1 VIAISLGL
9 AFVSVLVTVTVTDLE
24 RRVIP
29 NAILVAGAVAGLAM
43 ILPADPSS
51 LPERA
56 VAALGAGGFLW
67 LGTLRGGDGMG
78 MGDVKLAALMG
89 LYLGFAVVA
98 SLAVAFAG
106 GAVAGLVLVLRHG
119 AAARKRAI
127 PFGPFLAAGGIFGL
141 WAGDPVVEWYLEAF
155 LRQ

>member
-1 VIAISLGL
+1 VTAISLGL

-29 NAILVAGAVAGLAM
+29 NAILAAGAVAGLAM

-89 LYLGFAVVA
+89 LYLGSAVVA
-98 SLAVAFAG
+98 SLAVAFAA

-127 PFGPFLAAGGIFGL
+127 PFGPFLAAGGVFGL

>member
-9 AFVSVLVTVTVTDLE
+9 ALVSVLVTVTVTDLE

-29 NAILVAGAVAGLAM
+29 NAILAAGAVAGLA
-43 ILPADPSS
+43 IIVPADPSS

-89 LYLGFAVVA
+89 LYLGAAVLA
-98 SLAVAFAG
+98 SLAVAFAA
-106 GAVAGLVLVLRHG
+106 GAVAGLVLMLRHG

-127 PFGPFLAAGGIFGL
+127 PFGPFLAAGGVLGL

-155 LRQ
+155 LRD

>member
-29 NAILVAGAVAGLAM
+29 NAILAAGAIAGLA
-43 ILPADPSS
+43 IIVPAEPSS

-56 VAALGAGGFLW
+56 AAALGAGGFLW

-89 LYLGFAVVA
+89 LYLGTAVVV

-106 GAVAGLVLVLRHG
+106 GAVAGLALLARHG

-127 PFGPFLAAGGIFGL
+127 PFGPYLAAGGVLGL
-141 WAGDPVVEWYLEAF
+141 WAGDPAIEWYLDTF
-155 LRQ
+155 LRD

>member
-29 NAILVAGAVAGLAM
+29 NAILAAGAVAGLAM

-89 LYLGFAVVA
+89 LYLGSAVVA
-98 SLAVAFAG
+98 SLAVAFAA
-106 GAVAGLVLVLRHG
+106 GAVAGLVLVVRHG

-127 PFGPFLAAGGIFGL
+127 PFGPFLAAGGVFGL

>member
-1 VIAISLGL
+1 MIAISLGL
-9 AFVSVLVTVTVTDLE
+9 ALVSVLVTVTVTDLE

-29 NAILVAGAVAGLAM
+29 NAILAAGAVAGLA
-43 ILPADPSS
+43 IVVPADPSS

-89 LYLGFAVVA
+89 LYLGAAVVT
-98 SLAVAFAG
+98 SLAVAFAA

-127 PFGPFLAAGGIFGL
+127 PFGPFLAAGGVLGL

-155 LRQ
+155 LRD

>member
-1 VIAISLGL
+1 MIAISLGL

-29 NAILVAGAVAGLAM
+29 NAILAAG
-43 ILPADPSS
+43 
-51 LPERA
+51 A

-67 LGTLRGGDGMG
+67 LGTLRDEDGMG

-89 LYLGFAVVA
+89 LYLGSAVVA
-98 SLAVAFAG
+98 SLAVAFAA

-127 PFGPFLAAGGIFGL
+127 PFGPSGSAWPRSWRRPASGRP
-141 WAGDPVVEWYLEAF
+141 AP
-155 LRQ
+155 

>member
-1 VIAISLGL
+1 MIAISLGL
-9 AFVSVLVTVTVTDLE
+9 ALVSVLVTVTVTDLE

-29 NAILVAGAVAGLAM
+29 NAILAAGAVAGLA
-43 ILPADPSS
+43 IIVPADPSS

-67 LGTLRGGDGMG
+67 LGTLRGGNGMG

-89 LYLGFAVVA
+89 LYLGAAVVA
-98 SLAVAFAG
+98 SLAVAFAA
-106 GAVAGLVLVLRHG
+106 GAVAGLVLMLRHG
-119 AAARKRAI
+119 AVARKRAI
-127 PFGPFLAAGGIFGL
+127 PFGPFLAAGGVLGL

-155 LRQ
+155 LRD

>member
-1 VIAISLGL
+1 VIGISLGL

-29 NAILVAGAVAGLAM
+29 NAILAAGAVAGLAM

-67 LGTLRGGDGMG
+67 LGTLRDGDGMG

-89 LYLGFAVVA
+89 LYLGSAVVA
-98 SLAVAFAG
+98 SLAVAFAA

-119 AAARKRAI
+119 AAGRKRAI
-127 PFGPFLAAGGIFGL
+127 PFGPFLAAGGVFGL
-141 WAGDPVVEWYLEAF
+141 WAGDAVVEWYLEAF

>member
-24 RRVIP
+24 HRVIP
-29 NAILVAGAVAGLAM
+29 NAILAAGAIAGLAM

-98 SLAVAFAG
+98 SLAVAFAA

-127 PFGPFLAAGGIFGL
+127 PFGPFLAAGGVFGL
-141 WAGDPVVEWYLEAF
+141 WAGDPVVEWYLKAF

>member
-29 NAILVAGAVAGLAM
+29 NAILAAGAVAGLAM

-67 LGTLRGGDGMG
+67 LGTLRGGEAMG

-89 LYLGFAVVA
+89 LYLGSAVVA
-98 SLAVAFAG
+98 SLAVAFAA
-106 GAVAGLVLVLRHG
+106 GAVAGLVLVVRHG

-127 PFGPFLAAGGIFGL
+127 PFGPFLAAGGVFGL
-141 WAGDPVVEWYLEAF
+141 WAGDPVLEWYLEAF

>member
-9 AFVSVLVTVTVTDLE
+9 ALVSVLVAVTVTDLE

-29 NAILVAGAVAGLAM
+29 NSILAAGAVAGVA
-43 ILPADPSS
+43 IIVSADPSS

-89 LYLGFAVVA
+89 LYLGAAVLA
-98 SLAVAFAG
+98 SLAVAFAA
-106 GAVAGLVLVLRHG
+106 GAVAGLVLMLRHG

-127 PFGPFLAAGGIFGL
+127 PFGPFLAAGGVLGL

-155 LRQ
+155 LRD

>member
-9 AFVSVLVTVTVTDLE
+9 ALVSVLVTVTVTDLE

-29 NAILVAGAVAGLAM
+29 NAILAAGAVAGLA
-43 ILPADPSS
+43 IVVPADPSS

-89 LYLGFAVVA
+89 LYLGAAVVT
-98 SLAVAFAG
+98 SLAVAFAA

-127 PFGPFLAAGGIFGL
+127 PFGPFLAAGGVLGL

-155 LRQ
+155 LRD